1 MITKKFGV
9 KAAYITDY
17 ETLVKSFPEL
27 VRNIDPHY
35 LKFKKRGMPFLEA
48 IDKNFLGL
56 NDPSKHKHAVKNIC
70 SESAVLCNYIDR
82 QYLSS
87 ILINVTE
94 TLTSYLTKLEE

>member
-1 MITKKFGV
+1 MNKKNSFPKFKQNASLGTARQYNAIVNYMITKKFGV

-48 IDKNFLGL
+48 IDKTFLGL
-56 NDPSKHKHAVKNIC
+56 NDPSKQAC
-70 SESAVLCNYIDR
+70 S
-82 QYLSS
+82 
-87 ILINVTE
+87 
-94 TLTSYLTKLEE
+94 

>member
-17 ETLVKSFPEL
+17 ETLAKSFPEL
-27 VRNIDPHY
+27 VWNIDANY

-48 IDKNFLGL
+48 IDKNFHGL

-70 SESAVLCNYIDR
+70 SESVVLCNYIDR

-94 TLTSYLTKLEE
+94 TLTAYLTKH